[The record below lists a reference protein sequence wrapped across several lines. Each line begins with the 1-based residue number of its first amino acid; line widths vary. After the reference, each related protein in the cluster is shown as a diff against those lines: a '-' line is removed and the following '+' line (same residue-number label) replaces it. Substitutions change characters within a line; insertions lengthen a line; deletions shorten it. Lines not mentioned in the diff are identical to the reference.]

1 MSNISS
7 YDSNSISTL
16 FSGLSSGRT
25 QSSSDLLG
33 INYTDYASIRGGGY
47 YKLMKNY
54 YAESKST
61 SPSSTATSKDSTA
74 SLARIEDGAE
84 TLKDSADKLLE
95 KGKDS
100 IFNKVETTNK
110 DGSTT
115 NSYDTDKIY
124 KAVSD
129 FVDQYNSM
137 IDTAG
142 KSNVKSILNAESTM
156 VSMTNKNSA
165 LLDSAGISIGSDNKL
180 TINKDEFKK
189 ADMST
194 VKSMFNSTGSYAYQ
208 VSAQASMINYYA
220 ENEASKANTYN
231 NAGAYTYNY
240 ATGEM
245 YNSTT

>member
-84 TLKDSADKLLE
+84 ALKDSADKLLE